1 MSWFDGIIQ
10 KLNRKTRWARMLNG
24 YTPIFSSF
32 GTNIYASDVVL
43 QAVSCI
49 VDEMKKLTPTHI
61 RYNGDDPMP
70 INDDV
75 QWVLNNPNPIMTK
88 SDFIEKT
95 MWLLIRHCN
104 AFIIPVY
111 DVWTDRKGEERRT
124 YRALYPVEPMD
135 VTFIEDDTGR
145 LYVKLDFINNYITT
159 LPYSDVIHLKY
170 KFSSNEFMGGDETG
184 NPNYQSLLETLE
196 INHNL
201 LQGVSA
207 AMKSSFAINGVV
219 KYNSLMDD
227 GKTELAL
234 QELEEKLRKS
244 ESGFLP
250 LDLKADFIPIKR
262 ETKLVDADTLK
273 FLDEKILRNWGVPLP
288 ILTGDY
294 TKEQYEAFYQKT
306 IEVFVISWGD
316 EFSRVL
322 FSDRKRSFGNQVV
335 FYPKNLIF
343 MSTDQTLEMVR
354 LLGDSG
360 SLYENEKRAA
370 FGLRPLPELAGKR
383 MQSLNYVDVELAKSY
398 QVGQEKADVGGAENG
413 EE

>member
-1 MSWFDGIIQ
+1 
-10 KLNRKTRWARMLNG
+10 MLNG

-49 VDEMKKLTPTHI
+49 VDEMKKLTPVHI
-61 RYNGDDPMP
+61 RYDGDDPIP
-70 INDDV
+70 LNDDV
-75 QWVLNNPNPIMTK
+75 QWILNNPNPIMTK

-104 AFIIPVY
+104 AFVIPVY
-111 DVWTDRKGEERRT
+111 DVWKDKNGEERRK
-124 YRALYPVEPMD
+124 YRALYPVEPEN
-135 VTFIEDDTGR
+135 VTFIEDDLGR
-145 LYVKLDFINNYITT
+145 LYVKLDFANNYTTT

-184 NPNYQSLLETLE
+184 NPNYDSLLKTLE

-201 LQGVSA
+201 LQGVNA
-207 AMKSSFAINGVV
+207 AMKSSFAVNGVI
-219 KYNSLMDD
+219 KYNSLMDN
-227 GKTELAL
+227 GKTELAVK
-234 QELEEKLRKS
+234 ELEEKLKKN

-273 FLDEKILRNWGVPLP
+273 FIDEKILRNWGVPLP
-288 ILTGDY
+288 ILIGDY

-306 IEVFVISWGD
+306 IEVFVIAWGD

-322 FSDRKRSFGNQVV
+322 FSDRKRSFGNRVV

-370 FGLRPLPELAGKR
+370 FGLRPLPDLAGKR
-383 MQSLNYVDVELAKSY
+383 MQSLNYVDVEVARQY
-398 QVGQEKADVGGAENG
+398 QIGQEKNEQGDDT
-413 EE
+413 

>member
-1 MSWFDGIIQ
+1 
-10 KLNRKTRWARMLNG
+10 MLNG

-49 VDEMKKLTPTHI
+49 VDEMKKLTPVHI
-61 RYNGDDPMP
+61 RYDSDDPIP

-75 QWVLNNPNPIMTK
+75 QWILNNPNPIMTK

-104 AFIIPVY
+104 AFVIPVY
-111 DVWTDRKGEERRT
+111 DVWKDKNGEERRK
-124 YRALYPVEPMD
+124 YRALYPVEPEN
-135 VTFIEDDTGR
+135 VTFIEDDLGR
-145 LYVKLDFINNYITT
+145 LYVKLDFANNYTTT

-184 NPNYQSLLETLE
+184 NPNYDSLLKTLE

-201 LQGVSA
+201 LQGINA
-207 AMKSSFAINGVV
+207 AMKSSFTINGVI
-219 KYNSLMDD
+219 KYNSLMDN
-227 GKTELAL
+227 GKTELAVK
-234 QELEEKLRKS
+234 ELEEKLKKN

-273 FLDEKILRNWGVPLP
+273 FIDEKILRNWGVPLP
-288 ILTGDY
+288 ILIGDY

-306 IEVFVISWGD
+306 IEVFVIAWGD

-322 FSDRKRSFGNQVV
+322 FSDRKRSFGNRVV

-370 FGLRPLPELAGKR
+370 FGLRPLPDLAGKR
-383 MQSLNYVDVELAKSY
+383 MQSLNYVDVEVARQY
-398 QVGQEKADVGGAENG
+398 QIGQEKNEQGDDT
-413 EE
+413 